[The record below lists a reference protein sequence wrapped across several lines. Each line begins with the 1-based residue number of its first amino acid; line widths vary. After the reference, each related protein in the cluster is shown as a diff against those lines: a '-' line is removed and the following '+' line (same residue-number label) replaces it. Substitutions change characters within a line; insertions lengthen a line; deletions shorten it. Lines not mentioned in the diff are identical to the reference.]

1 MAALL
6 PHIGVAT
13 IVTPP
18 LVYGATKLQDYVHE
32 TLKRK
37 YPDSPWTNPKRL
49 KLSPA
54 VIRRRP
60 KMAFRRRRFRR
71 RRTFRKRR
79 TGFRRSM
86 PRRSFA
92 RRVKRV
98 MLRTIEPQKID
109 NITSQDL
116 VLQEGDGTSRI
127 VYVMNPAMALAN
139 SPNEGLE
146 SKITGNQFWLKGFSV
161 RGSLHMDVT
170 TPAATSCLVRI
181 TLIKHKENAQS
192 MAVGW
197 VPYGN
202 TTTDI
207 LAPVQVPPFFNPRF
221 FETTGNQA
229 FTGDGYIIPF
239 DKTKCKV
246 IKSYTIAVNPAGDVE
261 GTQFSMPTPFNLWF
275 PVNRKMQFIDPIEG
289 GITQDTLG
297 FKHGSY
303 YLVMQ
308 VIASAAGTQSDN
320 VAVMAHRVST
330 YFRDI

>member
-1 MAALL
+1 MPFRFNAKRAFLTYPQCGDLTKERLLEFLRDERGALWYC
-6 PHIGVAT
+6 V
-13 IVTPP
+13 
-18 LVYGATKLQDYVHE
+18 
-32 TLKRK
+32 
-37 YPDSPWTNPKRL
+37 
-49 KLSPA
+49 
-54 VIRRRP
+54 
-60 KMAFRRRRFRR
+60 
-71 RRTFRKRR
+71 
-79 TGFRRSM
+79 
-86 PRRSFA
+86 
-92 RRVKRV
+92 
-98 MLRTIEPQKID
+98 
-109 NITSQDL
+109 
-116 VLQEGDGTSRI
+116 
-127 VYVMNPAMALAN
+127 
-139 SPNEGLE
+139 GLE
-146 SKITGNQFWLKGFSV
+146 QHEDGGNHLHAYAEWADRLDV
-161 RGSLHMDVT
+161 RDERHFDVAGQH
-170 TPAATSCLVRI
+170 PNV
-181 TLIKHKENAQS
+181 QS

-239 DKTKCKV
+239 DKTKWKD